1 MARVEQGFFD
11 RTQAVDSEGA
21 YTTASV
27 PYFAFNAE
35 DEDDATQS
43 VFNSAAGTF
52 NGLVLDSVEVDER
65 INESTFKV
73 VVRYKASENTS
84 SQDETEPEPVY
95 SFDTGGGTQHIT
107 QSILTVNR
115 YPADAPDYGGA
126 IGYDGEAVAGVDIA
140 QSVSNFSETHY
151 LRDNI
156 ITTSYKRVVSAIT
169 GTMNNGSF
177 RGYYPGEVLFL
188 GASGTRRGTSSTSLW
203 EVSYKF
209 AVSSNRLNI
218 KVGSITV
225 SEKYG
230 WDYMWVRYAD
240 HIDETKKTLL
250 KKPVAV
256 YIERVYKISNFGTLG
271 IGN

>member
-11 RTQAVDSEGA
+11 RTQAVDSDGA

-35 DEDDATQS
+35 DEDDAIDS
-43 VFNSAAGTF
+43 VYGTADGTF
-52 NGLVLDSVEVDER
+52 NGLVLDSVEIDER
-65 INESTFKV
+65 INATTFKV
-73 VVRYKASENTS
+73 VAKYKASEDS
-84 SQDETEPEPVY
+84 SNENETEPEPVF

-107 QSILTVNR
+107 QSIMNVGK

-140 QSVSNFSETHY
+140 QPVSNFSETHY
-151 LRDNI
+151 LRDSK
-156 ITTSYKRVVSAIT
+156 ITTSYKKGVATIT
-169 GTMNNGSF
+169 GTMNNGAF
-177 RGYYPGEVLFL
+177 RGYNQGEVLFL
-188 GASGTRRGTSSTSLW
+188 GASGTKRGKTSTSLW

-209 AVSSNRLNI
+209 AVSSNRRNI
-218 KVGSITV
+218 KVGNITV

-240 HIDETKKTLL
+240 HVDDTKKTLL

-256 YIERVYKISNFGTLG
+256 YIERVYMISNFGALG